1 MSFADA
7 TSDSLRPILLRSS
20 TPGIYLTA
28 MFFLRALTPLLSQ
41 LPTRKVYFSSFTLA
55 TPFDPSP
62 KVLLYLEGLRESQS
76 IGSPNSSGF
85 PNLPLP
91 SSKLSALEHDQEFN
105 DVDSNVQDG
114 RKTELSVGA
123 RSGVHREPS
132 RHDPPGPHY
141 ESFDSGPS
149 FGNFGPLPDHAPHNG
164 GPPWGN
170 AWESQV
176 NGTAFTGVRV
186 PLPTSVASPV
196 TVPLQINVEPPSTP
210 SGSKSQTRSQSSA
223 AQYKSQKS
231 VVSVAESESR
241 DTVTARRQTK
251 APTARSPPPDVT
263 PMSPSRRSRA
273 GSKSQSQSRD
283 VTDYPPLPPSTMLS
297 PSGRT
302 SQLLTSPRSRH
313 RAPSISPSDSP
324 SQAPYKAMRKALEE
338 NERLRSVVSAA
349 QMNDEAIASK
359 RGSST
364 ISPVACMSPSHQS
377 RPFSPY
383 RHAPTNEDLLFAASA
398 AAARTQKAAS
408 QVGSQVA
415 SQVHSQVHSQVNGGG
430 SKLSHVSRHTHG
442 THHTQTTQR
451 THQTQRSHQSR
462 SQAPSDEDGAATPTQ
477 RRSPSP
483 SFSLNA
489 AEEELVA
496 QALAACGAGDRT
508 SYAPSTL
515 EPEIVNSHFHDM
527 DLCIL
532 LHQMDD
538 LSTHEVV
545 KKALRKAVRQRVKK
559 LGMKYDV
566 ESIKQYRKSFHDHDP
581 SVHLDGDWEP
591 TIPSFNASI
600 PARSQQS
607 YAESTDSRQQYRG
620 GDTEY
625 TEGDEQYGQT
635 PRTQTVNI
643 NTQATGT
650 MAESMYQA
658 NETEIVDEEYTTAEN
673 STHRFEAR
681 TVTETREFLNADRD
695 DSPGQQ
701 FLEEELYKLR
711 VKPGGSQ
718 SAVTHKTWEVARDD
732 QEGYEEGHGAFTES
746 GLPEIPD
753 SGNYTERRVPSP
765 PLPPIPQEGNR
776 RDVVPSQNS
785 QLWNSGQ
792 ESNDMTPPP
801 WQRIHQRLLNWAII
815 WPMSEIDTALTST
828 TRGQQVD
835 EVALSIWSTQTYK
848 RYVRSRMTDVPGGK
862 VDRLFVPPNM
872 ADAISTAVFN
882 GRHGDACGMLR
893 ELWAPFGFEGAP
905 RLIVV
910 LAKHR
915 SDANHWVVHRFS
927 LPDGTL
933 TTYDSYPE
941 RTLPDGR
948 PLGWWFAIRVA
959 WPGAIYANPDHLM
972 QKMVRLHRPMQLNI
986 DNSVAAAGI
995 WRNVLM
1001 GSRAER
1007 SLDLERLR
1015 DLINTEVKN
1024 LRQRKLQGK
1033 LSISSPKPHY
1043 EDM

>member
-1 MSFADA
+1 MKHDA
-7 TSDSLRPILLRSS
+7 
-20 TPGIYLTA
+20 
-28 MFFLRALTPLLSQ
+28 
-41 LPTRKVYFSSFTLA
+41 
-55 TPFDPSP
+55 
-62 KVLLYLEGLRESQS
+62 
-76 IGSPNSSGF
+76 
-85 PNLPLP
+85 
-91 SSKLSALEHDQEFN
+91 
-105 DVDSNVQDG
+105 
-114 RKTELSVGA
+114 
-123 RSGVHREPS
+123 
-132 RHDPPGPHY
+132 
-141 ESFDSGPS
+141 
-149 FGNFGPLPDHAPHNG
+149 
-164 GPPWGN
+164 
-170 AWESQV
+170 
-176 NGTAFTGVRV
+176 
-186 PLPTSVASPV
+186 
-196 TVPLQINVEPPSTP
+196 
-210 SGSKSQTRSQSSA
+210 
-223 AQYKSQKS
+223 
-231 VVSVAESESR
+231 
-241 DTVTARRQTK
+241 
-251 APTARSPPPDVT
+251 
-263 PMSPSRRSRA
+263 
-273 GSKSQSQSRD
+273 
-283 VTDYPPLPPSTMLS
+283 
-297 PSGRT
+297 
-302 SQLLTSPRSRH
+302 
-313 RAPSISPSDSP
+313 
-324 SQAPYKAMRKALEE
+324 
-338 NERLRSVVSAA
+338 
-349 QMNDEAIASK
+349 
-359 RGSST
+359 
-364 ISPVACMSPSHQS
+364 
-377 RPFSPY
+377 
-383 RHAPTNEDLLFAASA
+383 
-398 AAARTQKAAS
+398 
-408 QVGSQVA
+408 
-415 SQVHSQVHSQVNGGG
+415 
-430 SKLSHVSRHTHG
+430 
-442 THHTQTTQR
+442 
-451 THQTQRSHQSR
+451 
-462 SQAPSDEDGAATPTQ
+462 
-477 RRSPSP
+477 
-483 SFSLNA
+483 
-489 AEEELVA
+489 
-496 QALAACGAGDRT
+496 
-508 SYAPSTL
+508 
-515 EPEIVNSHFHDM
+515 
-527 DLCIL
+527 
-532 LHQMDD
+532 
-538 LSTHEVV
+538 
-545 KKALRKAVRQRVKK
+545 
-559 LGMKYDV
+559 

-591 TIPSFNASI
+591 TIPQEPPEWAKELISGMIKMHERLDVLSPQSFNASI
-600 PARSQQS
+600 PPRSQGS
-607 YAESTDSRQQYRG
+607 YAESADSRQQYHG

-625 TEGDEQYGQT
+625 TEGDQYGQT

-643 NTQATGT
+643 NTQVTGT

-658 NETEIVDEEYTTAEN
+658 NETDIVDEEYTNGED
-673 STHRFEAR
+673 STQRFGAK
-681 TVTETREFLNADRD
+681 TLTETREYLNADRD

-718 SAVTHKTWEVARDD
+718 SGLTHKTWEVARDD
-732 QEGYEEGHGAFTES
+732 REYEEGHGAFTES

-765 PLPPIPQEGNR
+765 PLPPLPQEAIR
-776 RDVVPSQNS
+776 RDLVPSQNS
-785 QLWNSGQ
+785 QVWNSGH
-792 ESNDMTPPP
+792 EVSDTTPPP
-801 WQRIHQRLLNWAII
+801 WQRIHQRLLGWAII
-815 WPMSEIDTALTST
+815 WPMSEIDGALTST

-927 LPDGTL
+927 LPDGAL

>member
-1 MSFADA
+1 MSFAEA
-7 TSDSLRPILLRSS
+7 ASESLRPILLRSS
-20 TPGIYLTA
+20 TPA
-28 MFFLRALTPLLSQ
+28 PNE
-41 LPTRKVYFSSFTLA
+41 
-55 TPFDPSP
+55 
-62 KVLLYLEGLRESQS
+62 KVLLYLEGLRESQT
-76 IGSPNSSGF
+76 IGSPLSTGF
-85 PNLPLP
+85 PNIPLP
-91 SSKLSALEHDQEFN
+91 SSKFSVIENEQDIE
-105 DVDSNVQDG
+105 DVESNVQDG
-114 RKTELSVGA
+114 RKTELSIVGQS
-123 RSGVHREPS
+123 RVHEPGPQ
-132 RHDPPGPHY
+132 DPPGPRY

-149 FGNFGPLPDHAPHNG
+149 FGNFGPLPDRASHSG

-170 AWESQV
+170 SWEPHF
-176 NGTAFTGVRV
+176 NGTPLTGARV
-186 PLPTSVASPV
+186 PLPTSMTSPM
-196 TVPLQINVEPPSTP
+196 TAPLHINVEPPSTP
-210 SGSKSQTRSQSSA
+210 SGSKSQRSQVSA
-223 AQYKSQKS
+223 ARYKSQKS
-231 VVSVAESESR
+231 VISAIESESR
-241 DTVTARRQTK
+241 KTITARTQNVATK
-251 APTARSPPPDVT
+251 VSTAHSAAPEET
-263 PMSPSRRSRA
+263 PMSPARRSRA
-273 GSKSQSQSRD
+273 GSKSRGG
-283 VTDYPPLPPSTMLS
+283 TEYPPLPPSTLLS

-302 SQLLTSPRSRH
+302 TQLPTSPHSHR

-324 SQAPYKAMRKALEE
+324 SQAPLKAMRKAADREKDKV
-338 NERLRSVVSAA
+338 RPDASVAPMSDV
-349 QMNDEAIASK
+349 ECGPSK
-359 RGSST
+359 RGGPVSNPG
-364 ISPVACMSPSHQS
+364 SPVSPSHQS

-383 RHAPTNEDLLFAASA
+383 RHAATNEDLLHVASA
-398 AAARTQKAAS
+398 AAQTQKA
-408 QVGSQVA
+408 VSQVA
-415 SQVHSQVHSQVNGGG
+415 SQVASQVHSQVNGGG
-430 SKLSHVSRHTHG
+430 SKLSHVSHHTHQS
-442 THHTQTTQR
+442 HHTRQSHH
-451 THQTQRSHQSR
+451 THQSYHSR
-462 SQAPSDEDGAATPTQ
+462 SQCSQAPGDEDGVVTPTPS
-477 RRSPSP
+477 RPHSP
-483 SFSLNA
+483 SFSLNQ
-489 AEEELVA
+489 AEEEMVA
-496 QALAACGAGDRT
+496 QALAARGAGNRT
-508 SYAPSTL
+508 SYAPSAL
-515 EPEIVNSHFHDM
+515 EPEIANSHFHDI

-538 LSTHEVV
+538 VNTHEVV
-545 KKALRKAVRQRVKK
+545 KKALRKAVRQRVKR
-559 LGMKYDV
+559 LGMNYDP

-591 TIPSFNASI
+591 PNLQEPPEWAKELMNGMIKMHKRLDVLSPQSFNPSM
-600 PARSQQS
+600 PPVSQQS
-607 YAESTDSRQQYRG
+607 YAESSDSRQQYRG
-620 GDTEY
+620 GNTEY
-625 TEGDEQYGQT
+625 TEGGDQYGQT

-643 NTQATGT
+643 NTQVTGT

-658 NETEIVDEEYTTAEN
+658 NEAELIDDDYTTGEN
-673 STHRFEAR
+673 GNLPFGPP
-681 TVTETREFLNADRD
+681 TVTETRRGISGFLDTDRD

-732 QEGYEEGHGAFTES
+732 QDTYEGQGAFTES
-746 GLPEIPD
+746 GIPEIPD
-753 SGNYTERRVPSP
+753 SGNYTDRRPSSP
-765 PLPPIPQEGNR
+765 PLPPIPQEGHR
-776 RDVVPSQNS
+776 RDMVPSQNS
-785 QLWNSGQ
+785 QLWNAGN
-792 ESNDMTPPP
+792 EYNDMTPPP

-815 WPMSEIDTALTST
+815 WPMSEIDAALTST

-848 RYVRSRMTDVPGGK
+848 RYVRSRMTDIPGGK

-882 GRHGDACGMLR
+882 GRHGDACGMLK

-927 LPDGTL
+927 LPDGAL

-1024 LRQRKLQGK
+1024 LRQRKQQGK
-1033 LSISSPKPHY
+1033 LSIGSPKAHY

>member
-7 TSDSLRPILLRSS
+7 HSESLKPILLRSS
-20 TPGIYLTA
+20 TPA
-28 MFFLRALTPLLSQ
+28 PNE
-41 LPTRKVYFSSFTLA
+41 
-55 TPFDPSP
+55 
-62 KVLLYLEGLRESQS
+62 KVLLYLEGLRESQNF
-76 IGSPNSSGF
+76 GSPTSTGF
-85 PNLPLP
+85 PNLALP
-91 SSKLSALEHDQEFN
+91 SVKQSALGIDEEDG
-105 DVDSNVQDG
+105 DDLDSNVQEG
-114 RKTELSVGA
+114 KMTVGPQ
-123 RSGVHREPS
+123 STGMPEPGPQ
-132 RHDPPGPHY
+132 DPPGPRY

-149 FGNFGPLPDHAPHNG
+149 FGNFGPLPDHAANNG
-164 GPPWGN
+164 MPPWSTWQPN
-170 AWESQV
+170 FNNTPLTEAKI
-176 NGTAFTGVRV
+176 
-186 PLPTSVASPV
+186 PLPMSVASPRS
-196 TVPLQINVEPPSTP
+196 QSFHINVEPPSTP
-210 SGSKSQTRSQSSA
+210 SGSKSRRSPSQVSGAQVKSHKSA
-223 AQYKSQKS
+223 S
-231 VVSVAESESR
+231 VVESESR
-241 DTVTARRQTK
+241 VTVTARSQKPHSK
-251 APTARSPPPDVT
+251 APTIQTTLPQSGDEP

-273 GSKSQSQSRD
+273 GSKSRAG
-283 VTDYPPLPPSTMLS
+283 TDYPPLPPSTLLS

-302 SQLLTSPRSRH
+302 TQLPTSPRSH
-313 RAPSISPSDSP
+313 RREPSVSPSDSP
-324 SQAPYKAMRKALEE
+324 SQAPLKAARNAAKEVK
-338 NERLRSVVSAA
+338 SVVSAVSEMEVA
-349 QMNDEAIASK
+349 ASK
-359 RGSST
+359 RGGP
-364 ISPVACMSPSHQS
+364 ISAAGSPMSPSHHN

-383 RHAPTNEDLLFAASA
+383 RHAATHEDLLFAATSA
-398 AAARTQKAAS
+398 AQMQKQS
-408 QVGSQVA
+408 SI
-415 SQVHSQVHSQVNGGG
+415 VNGGG
-430 SKLSHVSRHTHG
+430 SKVSHVSHQS
-442 THHTQTTQR
+442 HHSHHSQR
-451 THQTQRSHQSR
+451 TRTHRSQSR
-462 SQAPSDEDGAATPTQ
+462 VEEDPEATPTPS
-477 RRSPSP
+477 RPNSP
-483 SFSLNA
+483 SFSLNQ
-489 AEEELVA
+489 AEEEMVA
-496 QALAACGAGDRT
+496 QALASRGARDRT

-532 LHQMDD
+532 MHQMDD
-538 LSTHEVV
+538 TTTHEVV
-545 KKALRKAVRQRVKK
+545 KKALRKAVRQRVKR
-559 LGMKYDV
+559 LGMKYDQ

-581 SVHLDGDWEP
+581 SVHLDAEFEP
-591 TIPSFNASI
+591 PNQEPPEWAKELMNGMIRVHERLDVLSPVSGPASM
-600 PARSQQS
+600 PPRSQQS
-607 YAESTDSRQQYRG
+607 YAESNDSRQQYRG
-620 GDTEY
+620 ETEY
-625 TEGDEQYGQT
+625 TEGGDQYGQT

-650 MAESMYQA
+650 LAESMYQPG
-658 NETEIVDEEYTTAEN
+658 ETEIMDDDIYGDEEDNGER
-673 STHRFEAR
+673 RFAP
-681 TVTETREFLNADRD
+681 TITETRGPMSEFMTGDRD

-718 SAVTHKTWEVARDD
+718 SGITHKTWEVARDD
-732 QEGYEEGHGAFTES
+732 QDEYEEGHGPFTES

-753 SGNYTERRVPSP
+753 SGNYTDRRPNSP
-765 PLPPIPQEGNR
+765 PLPPLPTGDGSR
-776 RDVVPSQNS
+776 RDVVASQNS
-785 QLWNSGQ
+785 QPWNQATNEFG
-792 ESNDMTPPP
+792 EALPPP
-801 WQRIHQRLLNWAII
+801 WQRIHQRLLSWAII
-815 WPMSEIDTALTST
+815 WPLSEIEAALNST

-848 RYVRSRMTDVPGGK
+848 RYVRSRMTDTPGGK

-893 ELWAPFGFEGAP
+893 DLWAPFGLEGAP

-915 SDANHWVVHRFS
+915 SDENHWVVHRFS
-927 LPDGTL
+927 LPDGAL

-1033 LSISSPKPHY
+1033 LSVSAPKAIQTNW
-1043 EDM
+1043 DDV